1 MSALV
6 SLCTGKL
13 QHKYGD
19 MSALEIAKASGADAV
34 DFNLIENSSAKS
46 DNIYARSDE
55 EIVAYYER
63 VRQKAES
70 LGLIIGQTH
79 GRIKGFR
86 NIAAEDEQLVK
97 DARIDCLATATL
109 KAPVCVMHSATSI
122 FFGPDVDPQFM
133 RDLNFDMFTRILPFA
148 RQYNVKVATET
159 FGDATGRNCLD
170 FFGDIREFL
179 MSYHRV
185 CAVEDF
191 KKYFTICVD
200 TGHSNKATRYGQPSA
215 GDVLRMCGGDVTVLH
230 LNDNDTLTDQHKP
243 PLSGSLDWKDIM
255 KALKEIGYKGTYN
268 MEVNLAFFGE
278 ALCEDTAAFSVK
290 IMKSLLAQQ

>member
-1 MSALV
+1 MR
-6 SLCTGKL
+6 
-13 QHKYGD
+13 
-19 MSALEIAKASGADAV
+19 ALETAKACGADAV
-34 DFNLIENSSAKS
+34 DFNLIENSCTKA
-46 DNIYARSDE
+46 DNIYAKSDE
-55 EIVAYYER
+55 EIVAYYES

-70 LGLIIGQTH
+70 LGLLIGQTH

-86 NIAAEDEQLVK
+86 NIEADDETLIK
-97 DARIDCLATATL
+97 DARIDCLATAAL

-170 FFGDIREFL
+170 FFGNIREFL

-191 KKYFTICVD
+191 RKYFTICVD
-200 TGHSNKATRYGQPSA
+200 TGHSNKATRYDQPSS

-230 LNDNDTLTDQHKP
+230 LNDNDTFTDQHKP
-243 PLSGSLDWKDIM
+243 PLTGSLDWKDIM

-268 MEVNLAFFGE
+268 MEVNLACFGD
-278 ALCEDTAAFSVK
+278 ALCEDTAELSVK
-290 IMKSLLAQQ
+290 IMKNLLEQQ